1 MHFARLRQHFLS
13 RGLLTGIIFFI
24 TINHFPHQ
32 YSMKVSLLF
41 REWLE
46 IETGYIYIQ
55 ILVQLENQV
64 LCYFLYLKRKKKKG
78 KGGGGEENLVPIVT
92 V

>member
-1 MHFARLRQHFLS
+1 
-13 RGLLTGIIFFI
+13 
-24 TINHFPHQ
+24 
-32 YSMKVSLLF
+32 MKVSLLF

-64 LCYFLYLKRKKKKG
+64 LCYFLYLEKKKRKGWEKK
-78 KGGGGEENLVPIVT
+78 ENLVPIVT